1 VNIGGFYMK
10 IVTVKDKS
18 DNRVSLVPELV
29 KKLLRLEGTKVIVEK
44 GLSDIFSDQDYI
56 DAGATLMERDDALQN
71 ADIIL
76 GVSKPEE
83 EDIKKL
89 KPGTLSISFLDLF
102 DNKEYLKQLEEY
114 KISSI
119 SLEMIPRT
127 TLAQKMDAVSSQ
139 ASLAGYTAVII
150 GSNQMNKIFPMMMT
164 PAGTI
169 KPAKVFVIGAGVAG
183 LQAIAT
189 AKRLGATVVAFDT
202 RPVVK
207 EQVESLGGKFLM
219 IDLGE
224 TGQTEDGY
232 AKELTQEQLDI
243 QHREMTK
250 VIQDS
255 DLVITTAKLFGRKAP
270 IIIKKEVLKGMKQGS
285 VIVDLAA
292 STGGN
297 VEGTVMGKIVEV
309 DGVKIIG
316 EKHLPIRVCK
326 DASIMLS
333 NNMVNLISHFWD
345 KDQNIFD
352 YKDDEILQGCLVTKE
367 GILVNKKL
375 KEIYGG

>member
-1 VNIGGFYMK
+1 
-10 IVTVKDKS
+10 
-18 DNRVSLVPELV
+18 
-29 KKLLRLEGTKVIVEK
+29 
-44 GLSDIFSDQDYI
+44 
-56 DAGATLMERDDALQN
+56 
-71 ADIIL
+71 
-76 GVSKPEE
+76 
-83 EDIKKL
+83 
-89 KPGTLSISFLDLF
+89 LSISFLDLF
-102 DNKEYLKQLEEY
+102 SDNEYLKHLE
-114 KISSI
+114 KNKLSAI

-139 ASLAGYTAVII
+139 ASLAGYAAVII
-150 GSNQMNKIFPMMMT
+150 GSANMEKIFPMMMT

-189 AKRLGATVVAFDT
+189 AKRLGANVIAFDT

-207 EQVESLGGKFLM
+207 EQVESLGGKYLS
-219 IDLGE
+219 IDLGD
-224 TGQTEDGY
+224 TGQTKDGY
-232 AKELTQEQLDI
+232 AKALTKEQLDI
-243 QHREMTK
+243 QQREMAK

-270 IIIKKEVLKGMKQGS
+270 IIIKKEVINGMKHGS

-297 VEGTVMGKIVEV
+297 VEGTIVDKIVEV
-309 DGVKIIG
+309 NGVKIIG
-316 EKHLPIRVCK
+316 DKHLPIRVAK

-345 KDQNIFD
+345 KEQKIFM
-352 YKDDEILQGCLVTKE
+352 YKNDEILDGCLVTKD
-367 GILVNKKL
+367 GVLVNKKL
-375 KEIYGG
+375 KEVYGG

>member
-1 VNIGGFYMK
+1 MK
-10 IVTVKDKS
+10 IVTVKDMS
-18 DNRVSLVPELV
+18 DSRVSLVPDMV
-29 KKLLRLEGTKVIVEK
+29 KKLLKLVGTDVIVEK

-56 DAGATLMERDDALQN
+56 EAGATLMDRDEALKN
-71 ADIIL
+71 ANIIL
-76 GVSKPEE
+76 GVSELDKVDLE
-83 EDIKKL
+83 KL
-89 KPGTLSISFLDLF
+89 QPSTLSISFLDLF
-102 DNKEYLKQLEEY
+102 MNKEYLKSLESY
-114 KISSI
+114 KISAI

-139 ASLAGYTAVII
+139 ASLAGYTAVIV
-150 GSNQMNKIFPMMMT
+150 GSEQMNKIFPMMMT

-189 AKRLGATVVAFDT
+189 AKRLGANVIAFDT

-207 EQVESLGGKFLM
+207 EQVESLGGRFLS
-219 IDLGE
+219 IDMGDMGE
-224 TGQTEDGY
+224 TKDGY
-232 AKELTQEQLDI
+232 AKTLTNEQLEI
-243 QHREMTK
+243 QQREMTK

-270 IIIKKEVLKGMKQGS
+270 IIIKKEVIEGMKHGS

-297 VEGTVMGKIVEV
+297 VEGTVMEKIIEIN
-309 DGVKIIG
+309 GVKIIG
-316 EKHLPIRVCK
+316 DKSLPTRVSK

-345 KDQNIFD
+345 SENRIFE
-352 YKDDEILQGCLVTKE
+352 YKDDEILQGCLVTKD
-367 GILVNKKL
+367 GVLVNKKL
-375 KEIYGG
+375 KAIYGG

>member
-1 VNIGGFYMK
+1 MK
-10 IVTVKDKS
+10 IVTVKNMNDP
-18 DNRVSLVPELV
+18 RVSLVPESI
-29 KKLLRLEGTKVIVEK
+29 KKLLRLEGTSVIIEK
-44 GLSDIFSDQDYI
+44 GISEQFSDQEYL
-56 DAGATLMERDDALQN
+56 DAGATLMVRDEALKN

-76 GVSKPEE
+76 GVSEPEVADLE
-83 EDIKKL
+83 NL
-89 KPGTLSISFLDLF
+89 KPNTLSISFLDLF
-102 DNKEYLKQLEEY
+102 SNKDYLKHLED
-114 KISSI
+114 KKLSAI

-150 GSNQMNKIFPMMMT
+150 GSANMDKIFPMMMT

-189 AKRLGATVVAFDT
+189 AKRLGANVTAFDT

-207 EQVESLGGKFLM
+207 EQVESLGGKFLV
-219 IDLGE
+219 IDLGD

-232 AKELTQEQLDI
+232 AKALTKEQLDI
-243 QHREMTK
+243 QQKEMTK

-270 IIIKKEVLKGMKQGS
+270 IIIKKDVIKGMKNGS

-297 VEGTVMGKIVEV
+297 VQGTVVDEIVV
-309 DGVKIIG
+309 IDGVKIIG
-316 EKHLPIRVCK
+316 DKHLPIRVSK
-326 DASIMLS
+326 DASLMLS

-345 KDQNIFD
+345 KENKVFA
-352 YKDDEILQGCLVTKE
+352 YTDDEILDGCLVTKD
-367 GILVNKKL
+367 GVLVNKKL
-375 KEIYGG
+375 KEVYGG